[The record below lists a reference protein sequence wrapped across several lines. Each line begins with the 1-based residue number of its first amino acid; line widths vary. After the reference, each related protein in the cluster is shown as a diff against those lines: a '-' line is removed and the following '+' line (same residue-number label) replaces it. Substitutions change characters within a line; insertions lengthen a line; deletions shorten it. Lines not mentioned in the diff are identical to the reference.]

1 MTAGSGGFDYR
12 NTAGNPPG
20 GSPVAAIVK
29 NTAGFGRQFCFSHC
43 RPTGGRCRRRAGRA
57 GTLGVASIERPELGI
72 AAPPPRPDVPF

>member
-1 MTAGSGGFDYR
+1 MTAGSGGFDCR

-43 RPTGGRCRRRAGRA
+43 RPIGGRCRHRAGRA
-57 GTLGVASIERPELGI
+57 GTLGVASVERPELGI